1 MIVDKTSDR
10 DDIEKDIEKDIEI
23 YNIPDI
29 DQVDEKTKL
38 AIQRT
43 ILANTRTFSAWI
55 RTGLSS
61 VLAGFAIVKF
71 MGNNQS
77 YQVFISIIGI
87 LFVSI
92 GIGIYVYAYLS
103 YKASYK
109 ELDKDR
115 HNLSVPL
122 NMLLVITTGLIITSL
137 FIMALLVLYR

>member
-1 MIVDKTSDR
+1 MEDNEVAQ
-10 DDIEKDIEKDIEI
+10 
-23 YNIPDI
+23 I
-29 DQVDEKTKL
+29 DLVDEKTRL

-71 MGNNQS
+71 MGNNTT
-77 YQVFISIIGI
+77 YQVFVSIIGI

-92 GIGIYVYAYLS
+92 GIGIYVYGYLS

-122 NMLLVITTGLIITSL
+122 NILLIITTGLIITSM
-137 FIMALLVLYR
+137 FIMALLVLYRQKP